1 MKAIFI
7 YNPESGR
14 RNFQKHSNKI
24 KNELASTF
32 EEMLFL
38 SPKSEDDA
46 FEIYQNIVPKYDAL
60 IVIGGDG
67 SLNLA
72 INELMKMKKRPVLG
86 YINAGTLGDGGK
98 SFGVGKSLQKALEI
112 IKKKN
117 IKFIDIGE
125 VEFEDR
131 ICYFLYC
138 LAYGAYSS
146 IPYMVKDKRHMR
158 KYTYYFRSL
167 NEMFVPKTY
176 SFAISIGE
184 RTLEKE
190 CPFIMLLNGKNMGGF
205 SLNKHTV
212 LDDGIIEGYFPSK
225 SFLNGISRF
234 LPFKKEKGIA
244 IKEAEITPK
253 DDGFWCLDGEKGG
266 KGRAKIRVISNEI
279 SIFSR

>member
-7 YNPESGR
+7 CNPESGR
-14 RNFQKHSNKI
+14 RNFEKHSNKI
-24 KNELASTF
+24 KKELASTF

-38 SPKSEDDA
+38 SPKREEDAYD
-46 FEIYQNIVPKYDAL
+46 IYQNVVPKYDAL
-60 IVIGGDG
+60 IVVGGDG

-72 INELMKMKKRPVLG
+72 INQLMKMEKRPVLG

-98 SFGVGKSLQKALEI
+98 NFGVGKSLQKALEI

-117 IKFIDIGE
+117 VRFIDIGE
-125 VEFEDR
+125 VTFDDR
-131 ICYFLYC
+131 TSYFLYC

-167 NEMFVPKTY
+167 NEMFVTKTY
-176 SFAISIGE
+176 NFTISINGQ
-184 RTLEKE
+184 TIDKE
-190 CPFIMLLNGKNMGGF
+190 CPFIMFLNGKNMGGF
-205 SLNKHTV
+205 SLNKETV
-212 LDDGIIEGYFPSK
+212 LDDGIIEGYFPPK

-234 LPFKKEKGIA
+234 LPYKKEKSVA
-244 IKEAEITPK
+244 IKEALITPK

-279 SIFSR
+279 SIFSY